1 MIEGSESQVVLA
13 LGSNLPDRDLHL
25 DRALAALSKDLDGIR
40 ESHRYETTPRYEIDQ
55 PDFLN
60 SVAVG
65 ATKLSL
71 DALLRR
77 IHQIE
82 NEEGRDRAN
91 SGWMGPRPIDIDILL
106 ESDTIVSSQEL
117 TVPHPRMKE
126 RKFVLL
132 PLLELLPD
140 AIDPKTG
147 RGFWEFFTMLPK
159 QGIYYRSLDVR
170 EIGWP

>member
-1 MIEGSESQVVLA
+1 MIEGSERQVVLA
-13 LGSNLPDRDLHL
+13 LGSNLSDRDRHL
-25 DRALAALSKDLDGIR
+25 DSAIESLSDLIVGIR
-40 ESHRYETTPRYEIDQ
+40 ESRRYETSPQYKLDQ

-60 SVAVG
+60 SVVVG
-65 ATKLSL
+65 RTRHSVET
-71 DALLRR
+71 LLAR

-82 NEEGRDRAN
+82 TDEGRDRET

-106 ESDTIVSSQEL
+106 SSDSIVSSPKL
-117 TVPHPRMKE
+117 TLPHPRMKE

-140 AIDPKTG
+140 VVDPITR
-147 RGFWEFFTMLPK
+147 RGYWEFFTMLPK

-170 EIGWP
+170 EIGRP